1 MLRRSVLLRAAVLA
15 FSGALSVAQLAAA
28 HAPVSGATQN
38 YGQNVTLPYDWG
50 GTGYPSWF
58 TTAANGTLTVNWPSS
73 TDNNSATPQ
82 FSLVSGGAAKVF
94 YSSSPT
100 SPCSGSSTWL
110 ACAKNWGY
118 SNWEIYLRNL
128 QAAPYLTWTW
138 YDYTASCPGG
148 TTCYYARRALIHEVE
163 HVVMSVGS
171 HDSQGETNTVMG
183 STNPWSPNAGWNTT
197 TIRRCDASAAQ
208 LLYDVRSSAGVYADC
223 FDHITGATPSGL
235 ASTATVAATSYVACV
250 GSPATPTGRLAIKTD
265 SNYGLRTNNPLTN
278 RTLFF
283 DRRPIGGSWTLNTT
297 STTATSASGNNW
309 SKSFTSG
316 GAVTYEFRVHYNGE
330 TGVAASN
337 QPTFTITWRTTNCP
351 L

>member
-82 FSLVSGGAAKVF
+82 FSLVSGAAGRVV
-94 YSSSPT
+94 YSNNAN
-100 SPCSGSSTWL
+100 SPCNPVPNPSWI
-110 ACAKNWGY
+110 ACSKNWGA

-128 QAAPYLTWTW
+128 QAAPSGSMTW

-148 TTCYYARRALIHEVE
+148 TTCFYARRALIHEVE
-163 HVVMSVGS
+163 HVVLSVGS

-183 STNPWSPNAGWNTT
+183 STNAWSPNAGWNTT

-265 SNYGLRTNNPLTN
+265 SNYGLLTNNPLTN

-283 DRRPIGGSWTLNTT
+283 DRRPIGGSD
-297 STTATSASGNNW
+297 
-309 SKSFTSG
+309 
-316 GAVTYEFRVHYNGE
+316 
-330 TGVAASN
+330 
-337 QPTFTITWRTTNCP
+337 
-351 L
+351 